1 MNRLKL
7 DIQRFASG
15 SIGFSNGNMEGLIN
29 WSSSVV
35 GSTPAQKAQNNKS
48 NVSATIYVRRN
59 DGYTTTGNFTG
70 NVNIAGNV
78 FGFDTYTGVNT
89 GWVAVGSGSIQIGHN
104 NNGTKTI
111 YIGGTIVG
119 PTQTT
124 WEGKS
129 TSGGQN
135 VGLDT
140 IQRMSSITSFDGLPD
155 AQDRT
160 NNVEGNFK
168 VELTRYNDSFTDDL
182 VIQYLDRTNTGDFV
196 TLKTISNYESGD
208 TFSFTNAELET
219 LYASAPNENA
229 VGLKVYLNTYSGQTL
244 IGASSSQSKW
254 VYIFDSNP
262 TFSSFDFEDI
272 NSTTIALTGD
282 ETVNVNGYSNI
293 QITIPVADKAVAKK
307 GATMVD
313 YVVTGL
319 DEPIPYS
326 SSQDVSAT
334 INNCSTGV
342 YEVYAR
348 DSRGNTTLVTKLAT
362 STISYTP
369 IYLNLQN
376 SSVVR
381 TDNGTGD
388 GATLTIRGTIWNG
401 DFGDVNNSITSAVYR
416 FKPTDSSGSYVTGT
430 TDITPTI
437 NQDGTITFTGNI
449 RSNAADYSWE
459 LDDSYN
465 IQIEVADEL
474 SSYTIDLVLNSGK
487 PNIALHKMGVSI
499 GAPYDETLG
508 GSLQVDG
515 KSLLDLVYP
524 VGAVY
529 ISATSTSPQTLFG
542 GTWEQIKGRFLLS
555 ADDDEH
561 WEYIAPE
568 GGSYTFTES
577 ATIRYGADTRWRTK
591 TVSAGTYTLNSS
603 FFGGDPAVGT
613 SKTTQ
618 ILIKTT
624 AGSTSGEY
632 YHKLVIP
639 EMPSH
644 DHMQKVGAN
653 SGSWGIR
660 ADYNGDGHYEGYDQ
674 GRCGKEGQNAAHTNL
689 PPYLA
694 VYMWKRTA

>member
-7 DIQRFASG
+7 DIQKFASG

-59 DGYTTTGNFTG
+59 DGWTTTGNFTG

-78 FGFDTYTGVNT
+78 YGFNTYAGVGS
-89 GWVAVGSGSIQIGHN
+89 GWVAVGSASVQIGHN
-104 NNGTKTI
+104 SNGAKTI

-119 PTQTT
+119 PTETS

-140 IQRMSSITSFDGLPD
+140 IQRMSSINSFDGLPD

-160 NNVEGNFK
+160 NNVEGDFK

-182 VIQYLDRTNTGDFV
+182 VVQYLDRTGTGDFV

-254 VYIFDSNP
+254 VYIFESNP
-262 TFSSFDFEDI
+262 TFSNFGFEDI
-272 NSTTIALTGD
+272 NATTVALTGD

-293 QITIPVADKAVAKK
+293 QITIPVADKAIAKK

-326 SSQDVSAT
+326 SSEDVTAT
-334 INNCSTGV
+334 ITNCSTGV
-342 YEVYAR
+342 YDVYAR

-362 STISYTP
+362 STISYEP
-369 IYLNLQN
+369 IYLDLQN

-416 FKPTDSSGSYVTGT
+416 LKTTDSSGSYVTGT

-449 RSNAADYSWE
+449 RSDAADYSWE
-459 LDDSYN
+459 LDDSYD
-465 IQIEVADEL
+465 IQIEISDEL
-474 SSYTIDLVLNSGK
+474 STYIINLVLNSGK

-508 GSLQVDG
+508 GSLQIDGEPYAMGDTLPINTVVEYAGTTVPTGYELVEDYSTDEIKTNKVWIDG
-515 KSLLDLVYP
+515 KPIWRKVIEINSISPGQTFVSTGVSNVSEYLKIEGMMYSSNDAMPLLKV
-524 VGAVY
+524 
-529 ISATSTSPQTLFG
+529 
-542 GTWEQIKGRFLLS
+542 
-555 ADDDEH
+555 H
-561 WEYIAPE
+561 
-568 GGSYTFTES
+568 
-577 ATIRYGADTRWRTK
+577 
-591 TVSAGTYTLNSS
+591 NSS
-603 FFGGDPAVGT
+603 FIYQVGVFIL
-613 SKTTQ
+613 KTTNQ
-618 ILIKTT
+618 IVIE
-624 AGSTSGEY
+624 AGSSMSGVNKAYIIIEYTKTS
-632 YHKLVIP
+632 
-639 EMPSH
+639 
-644 DHMQKVGAN
+644 N
-653 SGSWGIR
+653 
-660 ADYNGDGHYEGYDQ
+660 
-674 GRCGKEGQNAAHTNL
+674 
-689 PPYLA
+689 
-694 VYMWKRTA
+694 

>member
-7 DIQRFASG
+7 DIQKFASG

-78 FGFDTYTGVNT
+78 FGFDTYAGVNT
-89 GWVAVGSGSIQIGHN
+89 GWVAVGSGSVQVGHN
-104 NNGTKTI
+104 NNGAKTI

-119 PTQTT
+119 PTETS

-140 IQRMSSITSFDGLPD
+140 IQRMSSVNSFDGLPD

-208 TFSFTNAELET
+208 TFSFTNTELQT

-254 VYIFDSNP
+254 VYIFENNP
-262 TFSSFDFEDI
+262 TFSDFEFEDI
-272 NSTTIALTGD
+272 NATTVALTGD

-293 QITIPVADKAVAKK
+293 QITIPVADKAIAKK

-326 SSQDVSAT
+326 SSEDVTTT
-334 INNCSTGV
+334 ITNCSTGV

-362 STISYTP
+362 SAISYEP

-401 DFGDVNNSITSAVYR
+401 DFGDVNNSITSAIYR
-416 FKPTDSSGSYVTGT
+416 LKTTDSSGSYVTGT

-437 NQDGTITFTGNI
+437 NQDGTITFTGDI
-449 RSNAADYSWE
+449 RSDAADYSWE
-459 LDDSYN
+459 LDDSYD
-465 IQIEVADEL
+465 IQIEISDEL
-474 SSYTIDLVLNSGK
+474 STYIINLVLNSGK

-508 GSLQVDG
+508 GSLQIDGEPYAMGDTLPINTVVEYAGTTVPTGYELVEDYSTDEIKTNGVWLDNKPIYRKVLHITSGIAVDTD
-515 KSLLDLVYP
+515 KFVNISSLNIDNIVDLRGWTHQGGTGFGYISLYFNDGNGRGNKLHTQQGSNTLVYNHHW
-524 VGAVY
+524 AADEIY
-529 ISATSTSPQTLFG
+529 I
-542 GTWEQIKGRFLLS
+542 II
-555 ADDDEH
+555 
-561 WEYIAPE
+561 EY
-568 GGSYTFTES
+568 
-577 ATIRYGADTRWRTK
+577 TK
-591 TVSAGTYTLNSS
+591 TT
-603 FFGGDPAVGT
+603 D
-613 SKTTQ
+613 
-618 ILIKTT
+618 
-624 AGSTSGEY
+624 
-632 YHKLVIP
+632 
-639 EMPSH
+639 
-644 DHMQKVGAN
+644 
-653 SGSWGIR
+653 
-660 ADYNGDGHYEGYDQ
+660 
-674 GRCGKEGQNAAHTNL
+674 
-689 PPYLA
+689 
-694 VYMWKRTA
+694 